1 MDYSKPSSSP
11 VGLVHHAA
19 SRGRTFPPNS
29 LQGLRK
35 CLNTE
40 AKYVELDI
48 IPLTGGDFA
57 LLHDVR
63 LEVDTNGQGLVFLAT
78 ADEIKK
84 LHHVSRFGVTDE
96 PVSVL
101 SQAIAVIQND
111 ATHLREL
118 QLDLKPF
125 SPPNTQ
131 ILEDLLMII
140 KPIKE
145 RIRISSVADW
155 VLRHLKVLDPGLL
168 LGFDPLLYFDVN
180 ADQYLPSNLPPFRIG
195 PYGYRDDHPLS
206 ALKWGTPTHYLASR
220 AEALLAQIPS
230 HTLWYMRAPLIA
242 RSLDDGF
249 DWIDFLHRQEAEV
262 VAWTLN
268 PEDVQQASLAQR
280 LTDAGID
287 RISTDDAPNLAN
299 MLRGVTEL

>member
-1 MDYSKPSSSP
+1 M
-11 VGLVHHAA
+11 
-19 SRGRTFPPNS
+19 T
-29 LQGLRK
+29 
-35 CLNTE
+35 
-40 AKYVELDI
+40 
-48 IPLTGGDFA
+48 
-57 LLHDVR
+57 
-63 LEVDTNGQGLVFLAT
+63 T

-84 LHHVSRFGVTDE
+84 LHHVSRYGVTDE
-96 PVSVL
+96 PVSLL
-101 SQAIAVIQND
+101 SQAVAVIQND
-111 ATHLREL
+111 VTHLREL

-125 SPPNTQ
+125 SPPNAP

-140 KPIKE
+140 GPIKE

-155 VLRHLKVLDPGLL
+155 VLRHLKVLDPELS
-168 LGFDPLLYFDVN
+168 LGFDPLLYFDLNV
-180 ADQYLPSNLPPFRIG
+180 DQYLSSNLPPFRIG

-206 ALKWGTPTHYLASR
+206 ALKWGTPTDYLASR

-249 DWIDFLHRQEAEV
+249 DWIDFLHQQETKV

-268 PEDVQQASLAQR
+268 PDNVHQASLAQR

-299 MLRGVTEL
+299 VLRGVIEL